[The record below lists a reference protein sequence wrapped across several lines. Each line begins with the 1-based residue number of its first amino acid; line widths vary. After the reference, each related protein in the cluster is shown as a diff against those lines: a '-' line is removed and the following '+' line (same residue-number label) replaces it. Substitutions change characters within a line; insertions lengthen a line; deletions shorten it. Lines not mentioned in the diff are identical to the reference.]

1 MRIRVLSTVVFL
13 CIGLLT
19 PSVHV
24 SHAEELTA
32 VARVLIQ
39 EPQIASTGDT
49 HTLSFFAQNEGSSA
63 LRAVFGVRIQDALG
77 KNIYTDTGS
86 VETLSVGVQKQAII
100 DFALPERS
108 GTYTVFA
115 IVSSENGVPM
125 ATLKAKELS
134 VGGGSY
140 TVAHVS
146 PCTYIDTRVSCEAH
160 DTITRATYS
169 VLRGSASGSIVYEG
183 EATRGTASDAAGA
196 FSFDIG
202 NEALVSGRYT
212 LVLSFFDDSESLV
225 DTQELFFEYAQ
236 GSWLSIDIVSIED
249 SAHAFDARAFLSGNH
264 TPGEEWGLWFWV
276 LDRSGMVCAHDKQRF
291 GDTLPREYLV
301 HETISSC
308 EGAHL
313 VVVGH
318 LGKDTYGA
326 YRIADTYGEGDI
338 SALMR
343 GSTDEDT
350 TLADAHA
357 LAPIVV
363 GIALILLVLFII
375 VVFILRKPRATL
387 VLLFVLGMGVA
398 STASADTFISGN
410 DVFTV
415 TLEKTTY
422 QSNETV
428 DFTFTLQDST
438 TGAKPL
444 GDSVQVRVDSGSYTQ
459 IVSVSDTA
467 TTYNISLPAVTTGGA
482 HTLNFNVPGHFF
494 GSALFGSYRFGIG
507 NRTFS
512 VPFSISVNTAPA
524 QPTITGS
531 CIVGTTNTF
540 YFRSTDAQG
549 DTLFYEDLF
558 NSEITPERLPG
569 VGYVASGTQ
578 LSTTRTRATPG
589 SESIQA
595 RATDSLGSV
604 STWNTQVIPCVV
616 PCSHCVYNGGAP
628 SSIFTVSSP
637 LVYPGDQ
644 VILSWDLENVTNC
657 AITSNHAD
665 GDSWTW
671 DTVRT
676 VASAQT
682 SPITETTTYTMT
694 CDRVDGSA
702 LDPITAR
709 VDLVPLF
716 EEF

>member
-1 MRIRVLSTVVFL
+1 
-13 CIGLLT
+13 
-19 PSVHV
+19 
-24 SHAEELTA
+24 
-32 VARVLIQ
+32 
-39 EPQIASTGDT
+39 
-49 HTLSFFAQNEGSSA
+49 
-63 LRAVFGVRIQDALG
+63 
-77 KNIYTDTGS
+77 
-86 VETLSVGVQKQAII
+86 
-100 DFALPERS
+100 
-108 GTYTVFA
+108 
-115 IVSSENGVPM
+115 
-125 ATLKAKELS
+125 
-134 VGGGSY
+134 
-140 TVAHVS
+140 
-146 PCTYIDTRVSCEAH
+146 
-160 DTITRATYS
+160 
-169 VLRGSASGSIVYEG
+169 
-183 EATRGTASDAAGA
+183 
-196 FSFDIG
+196 
-202 NEALVSGRYT
+202 
-212 LVLSFFDDSESLV
+212 
-225 DTQELFFEYAQ
+225 
-236 GSWLSIDIVSIED
+236 
-249 SAHAFDARAFLSGNH
+249 
-264 TPGEEWGLWFWV
+264 
-276 LDRSGMVCAHDKQRF
+276 MVCAHDKQRF

-363 GIALILLVLFII
+363 GIALILLVLFIN

-494 GSALFGSYRFGIG
+494 GSALFGSSRFGIG

-512 VPFSISVNTAPA
+512 VPFSVSVNTAPSP
-524 QPTITGS
+524 PTITGS
-531 CIVGTTNTF
+531 CVVGTANTY

-549 DTLFYEDLF
+549 NTLFYENRF
-558 NSEITPERLPG
+558 NGVPATERLPA

-578 LSTTRTRATPG
+578 LSTVRVRTTPG

-595 RATDSLGSV
+595 RATDSLGSA
-604 STWNTQVIPCVV
+604 SAWNTQVIPCVV
-616 PCSHCVYNGGAP
+616 PCSHCTYDGGPP
-628 SSIFTVSSP
+628 SRMLTVSSP